1 MVLCGVGY
9 CMPSQGKEKALANQ
23 QMAHKLNALILGKA
37 RVKGDVG
44 YLASPVTGGGIS
56 VGRFQQL
63 FMLAHQDN
71 CKDAGAMAKYVWQ
84 ILNGQGQ
91 KMLKSGE
98 PLNTEAENLAELQ
111 SLAKDFIEQQLP
123 VIQALMLVWGIINR
137 CHPAVQQHKY
147 GEF

>member
-1 MVLCGVGY
+1 
-9 CMPSQGKEKALANQ
+9 
-23 QMAHKLNALILGKA
+23 LIVGKA

-63 FMLAHQDN
+63 FTLAYQN
-71 CKDAGAMAKYVWQ
+71 NFKDASAMAQYVWQ

-98 PLNTEAENLAELQ
+98 PLNTEVENLAELK
-111 SLAKDFIEQQLP
+111 SLAKDFIELQLP
-123 VIQALMLVWGIINR
+123 VMQALMLV
-137 CHPAVQQHKY
+137 
-147 GEF
+147 